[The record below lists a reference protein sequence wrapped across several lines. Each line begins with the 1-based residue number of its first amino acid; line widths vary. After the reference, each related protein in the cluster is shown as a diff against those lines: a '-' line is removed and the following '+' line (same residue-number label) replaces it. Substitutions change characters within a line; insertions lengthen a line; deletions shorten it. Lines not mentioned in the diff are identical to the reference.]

1 LTRVGL
7 ETRISVFIRFGPLT
21 RTLVTRA
28 QTIVIHKRV
37 VLI

>member
-1 LTRVGL
+1 
-7 ETRISVFIRFGPLT
+7 
-21 RTLVTRA
+21 VTRA